1 VWGGVIVYALVTI
14 AVYFLIIVLMKQR
27 VIKNLPIRVK
37 IGLAIYAVYAPFTF
51 GLFLTLIIRK
61 DWYTFFTLPGYRC
74 AFMASITMFLVN
86 HWQFAASYLKTS
98 TLFRR
103 IF

>member
-1 VWGGVIVYALVTI
+1 MWGGVIVYALVTI
-14 AVYFLIIVLMKQR
+14 AVYFIIIVLMKQR

-51 GLFLTLIIRK
+51 GLFLKMLISK
-61 DWYTFFTLPGYRC
+61 DGWTPFAFPGYRC
-74 AFMASITMFLVN
+74 VLMASLTMFLVN
-86 HWQFAASYLKTS
+86 HWQFAASYLKSS